1 MRHCLSNVLS
11 HSLWR
16 CYKLMSVPVKITLNT
31 EDMLVYLYLD
41 MEYSSV
47 KAYSSFELHPL
58 KTFCFF
64 ELVNS
69 FSSLF
74 CKVLHDRGNTIIRKR
89 KLTKEASIG
98 RKMVAVA
105 TLEVNSVNMV
115 IMIQTHITIA

>member
-1 MRHCLSNVLS
+1 
-11 HSLWR
+11 
-16 CYKLMSVPVKITLNT
+16 
-31 EDMLVYLYLD
+31 MLVYLYLD
-41 MEYSSV
+41 IEYSSV
-47 KAYSSFELHPL
+47 KDHSSFELHPL

-64 ELVNS
+64 ELVTS

-74 CKVLHDRGNTIIRKR
+74 CNRGNTIIRKR

-105 TLEVNSVNMV
+105 TLEVNSVNVV

>member
-1 MRHCLSNVLS
+1 
-11 HSLWR
+11 
-16 CYKLMSVPVKITLNT
+16 
-31 EDMLVYLYLD
+31 MLVYLYLD
-41 MEYSSV
+41 IEYSSV
-47 KAYSSFELHPL
+47 KGPSSLELHPL

-64 ELVNS
+64 ELVTS

-74 CKVLHDRGNTIIRKR
+74 CKVLHDRGNTIFRKR

-105 TLEVNSVNMV
+105 TLEVNSVNVV

>member
-1 MRHCLSNVLS
+1 
-11 HSLWR
+11 
-16 CYKLMSVPVKITLNT
+16 
-31 EDMLVYLYLD
+31 MLVYLYLD
-41 MEYSSV
+41 IEYSSV
-47 KAYSSFELHPL
+47 KDHSSFELHPL

-64 ELVNS
+64 EL
-69 FSSLF
+69 SSLF

-105 TLEVNSVNMV
+105 TLEVNSVNVV

>member
-1 MRHCLSNVLS
+1 MALLQVNERSDENCSDL
-11 HSLWR
+11 
-16 CYKLMSVPVKITLNT
+16 LNCFHLAK
-31 EDMLVYLYLD
+31 DMLVYLYLD
-41 MEYSSV
+41 IEYSSV
-47 KAYSSFELHPL
+47 KDHSSLELHPL

-64 ELVNS
+64 ELVTS

-105 TLEVNSVNMV
+105 TLEVNSVNVV